1 MPHSCPKE
9 GGKGGERQRVTLIE
23 GSVFFEQTLLTC
35 VLKRGREKE
44 RESFIRKFLSLSLSL
59 LGTTVH
65 NSQERER

>member
-35 VLKRGREKE
+35 VLKRGRD
-44 RESFIRKFLSLSLSL
+44 RGLLSSQEG
-59 LGTTVH
+59 LGTHIGTHVGTH
-65 NSQERER
+65 VGTHTC